1 MKTSTKIKTFLIVL
15 FIVIFAVIAVRH
27 FVGLHFKKKFSVRPA
42 PGVIVTVVERSNF
55 YRSLETFGTAIA
67 QNSKTYRV
75 KKDDIAGNL
84 NIENRFVKKDE
95 IIIALKNDENIIAD
109 FQGKVGTREIAQGV
123 LGSSS
128 LIITLDDLKKI
139 VIDIKVPENY
149 VSVLKKG
156 LKVEISNSAF
166 NKTFSGKIDSVSSR
180 VDPSTRSIL
189 ARVIVDNS
197 KFEIIPGQLMTVK
210 VIYDE
215 IEQLGVPESS
225 ITIQGNTAF
234 VYVVNGENVKKKNI
248 KIGKRNF
255 GKVSVLSGVAEGDL
269 VVSEGISK
277 VRDKGKVKIIKPK
290 NN

>member
-1 MKTSTKIKTFLIVL
+1 MKTSTKVKTFLVVV
-15 FIVIFAVIAVRH
+15 FIAIFVIIAARH
-27 FVGLHFKKKFSVRPA
+27 FIGLHFKKKFSVRPA
-42 PGVIVTVVERSNF
+42 PSVIVTTVEKSNF
-55 YRSLETFGTAIA
+55 YKSIETFGTAIA

-75 KKDDIAGNL
+75 KKDEINGEL
-84 NIENRFVKKDE
+84 NIENRFVQKDE
-95 IIIALKNDENIIAD
+95 VIVALKNNENIIAD

-123 LGSSS
+123 LGSNS

-149 VSVLKKG
+149 VSVLENG
-156 LKVEISNSAF
+156 LKAEISNSAF
-166 NKTFSGKIDSVSSR
+166 SKTFNGKIESVSSR

-189 ARVIVDNS
+189 ARIVVDNS

-215 IEQLGVPESS
+215 IKQLGVPESS

-234 VYVVNGENVKKKNI
+234 VYVVTGETVKKKNI
-248 KIGKRNF
+248 EIGKRNF
-255 GKVSVLSGVAEGDL
+255 GKVSVLSGIAEGDL
-269 VVSEGISK
+269 VISEGISK
-277 VRDKGKVKIIKPK
+277 VRDKSKVKIIKPK